1 MSKFSILLEGLLF
14 LILSLVL
21 LLFGA
26 GIPVHFRALA
36 PSVLTK
42 AGSGS
47 GTIVD
52 LSSSYLDAGKVGPVD
67 LLSME
72 VLSGVNLERFRDQRE
87 LLVEK
92 HPVYRISGG
101 PSAYFE
107 RYLDFIDT
115 KGSKQIDSR
124 VIPFLLDATYR
135 KHLLRFLENSSN
147 STVAR
152 LLITRSL
159 TSVVRFMPVSTAAG
173 QPLDATILMTALLIQ
188 GDDFSSE
195 LTKEIRREADGAIRG
210 ELLAVDKLESAYIS
224 LLAFGRR
231 MNWVQL
237 TEWTVRFQSIK
248 EMEEVAD
255 LIRSNEEE
263 FPLIYSLIL
272 LVEEPS
278 AIVRYFEKFGLQGWK
293 DLRFAL
299 AYGVGAVHEL
309 IKRGKSIYQPPV
321 IFQTVDR
328 WTTWVRQTPLL
339 SFTHRYPQA
348 AINLKI
354 VVMLVA
360 GYALALFL
368 SNLLEFSTRRRLVS
382 RANPLF
388 VLRNSIVA
396 LFFTVTLWGMMEP
409 TLFDRGPEP
418 KAQLRLVFDVV
429 NRIEALKSQN
439 LLTPMLDQITIL
451 IILIFFLLQLVVYV
465 FCLIRI
471 SEIKRRKANSDLK
484 IKLLENE
491 DNLFDLGLYIGLGGT
506 VASLILLAVDV
517 VQASL
522 IAAYSSTLFG
532 IIFVAILKV
541 FHVRPYRRTLIL
553 GVETS
558 VNE

>member
-1 MSKFSILLEGLLF
+1 MSKFSILLEALLF

-47 GTIVD
+47 DTIVD

-72 VLSGVNLERFRDQRE
+72 ILSEIDLERFKNRRE

-115 KGSKQIDSR
+115 KGSEQIESR
-124 VIPFLLDATYR
+124 AIPFLLDSTYR
-135 KHLLRFLENSSN
+135 KHLLGFLENSSN
-147 STVAR
+147 STVAKI
-152 LLITRSL
+152 LSTRSL

-188 GDDFSSE
+188 GDDFPPE
-195 LTKEIRREADGAIRG
+195 LTKEMKREAEGAIRG
-210 ELLAVDKLESAYIS
+210 ELSAVDKLESAYLS

-237 TEWTVRFQSIK
+237 TEWTVRFRSIE

-255 LIRSNEEE
+255 LIRSNEKE

-272 LVEEPS
+272 LVEDPS
-278 AIVRYFEKFGLQGWK
+278 AIVRYFEKFGLKGWK

-299 AYGVGAVHEL
+299 AYGVGAVNEL
-309 IKRGKSIYQPPV
+309 IKRGKSIYQTPV
-321 IFQTVDR
+321 IFQAVDR

-354 VVMLVA
+354 VIMLVA
-360 GYALALFL
+360 GYALSLFL
-368 SNLLEFSTRRRLVS
+368 SNLLEFSTRRRLLS
-382 RANPLF
+382 RVNPLF

-409 TLFDRGPEP
+409 TLFDSGPEP

-471 SEIKRRKANSDLK
+471 SEIKRRDANFDLK

-558 VNE
+558 VHE